1 MLRTFPRHAAPKP
14 PRPERRVATPRRHT
28 GGTEAWGR
36 AMGAKP
42 AAARER
48 LQGIDLLR
56 GLVIVIMA
64 LDHVRDFWSPTPFPP
79 EDLSQASPAL
89 FLTRWI
95 THYCAPTFVF
105 LAGASA
111 WFYAQSTRSSKREL
125 GKFLAQR
132 GLWLVL
138 LEIVIVNP
146 SWDASPL
153 NFFFLQVIWAIGIA
167 MLALALLVQ
176 GPRWL
181 PLAAGVAIVLLH
193 NALDPL
199 EPEQFGAASTLWRLL
214 HEGGFLTPRF
224 GGVVAVYPV
233 LPWIGVMALGY
244 GVAPWL
250 AGPLRRDR
258 WLMVAGLSMIAAF
271 FLLRLTDGYGDAR
284 PWAPNP
290 RGELFTWLGL
300 LNVTKYPPSLQFL
313 LMTLGPALLLLV
325 ALEKIRSPLLKPLQ
339 VFGRVPMFFYLI
351 HVPVIMLSAV
361 AWAMLEFGQPVNF
374 FAGPGGVPADYAPSL
389 PRAYVVWLAVV
400 FVLYWPCRWFAGYKQ
415 AHPEKTW
422 LRFL

>member
-1 MLRTFPRHAAPKP
+1 MNGNLIS
-14 PRPERRVATPRRHT
+14 PRP
-28 GGTEAWGR
+28 
-36 AMGAKP
+36 
-42 AAARER
+42 R

-64 LDHVRDFWSPTPFPP
+64 LDHARDFWSPTPFPP

-95 THYCAPTFVF
+95 THFCAPTFVF
-105 LAGASA
+105 LAGVSA
-111 WFYAQSTRSSKREL
+111 WLYAQSTQSSKREL
-125 GKFLAQR
+125 GKFLAVR

-146 SWDASPL
+146 SWDASPF
-153 NFFFLQVIWAIGIA
+153 NFFFLQVIWAIGVS
-167 MLALALLVQ
+167 MLVLGLLVQ

-181 PLAAGVAIVLLH
+181 PLAVGAAIVLLH

-199 EPEQFGAASTLWRLL
+199 KPEQFGSASKLWMVL
-214 HEGGFLTPRF
+214 HEGGFLTPSF
-224 GGVVAVYPV
+224 GGVVAVYPL

-244 GVAPWL
+244 GVAPWV

-258 WLMVAGLSMIAAF
+258 NLVIAGLLMIAAF
-271 FLLRLTDGYGDAR
+271 LLLRLTHLYGDAQL
-284 PWAPNP
+284 WATNP
-290 RGELFTWLGL
+290 RGELFTGLGV

-325 ALEKIRSPLLKPLQ
+325 AFEKVRTPLAKPLQ
-339 VFGRVPMFFYLI
+339 VFGRVPMFFYLM

-361 AWAMLEFGQPVNF
+361 AWAMLTYGQPVNF
-374 FAGPGGVPADYAPSL
+374 FAGPAGVPADYAPSL
-389 PRAYVVWLAVV
+389 PRAYLAWIVIV
-400 FVLYWPCRWFAGYKQ
+400 FVLYWPCRRFARYKQ